1 MTLAIVGGYRLVRRV
16 GTEGG
21 ADLWIGA
28 PAGAKGTPVVVKLYR
43 SDWSIQRVSAEIEAL
58 ARAAGPHVVAVRDIC
73 TTVDGRTAL
82 VLDRL
87 STHSLGG
94 LLAARGS
101 VTPGEAVTI
110 LAPLAQALSRVHRA
124 GVAHRGL
131 RASAVAFSQHG
142 APTLTSFDDA
152 LVLPAGLTR
161 AQREENPAI
170 LEDARAFRLLCEE
183 TVNGLATADPI
194 RAWLDENGSGASWVD
209 DLPARLFSWSASVP
223 VDLDAPVAAGSRA
236 ELPGELRRSRSARTQ
251 PLGMLAR
258 VAELGER
265 DWSKLLQQ
273 HLRAVRPRFWAMG
286 SGVLGT
292 LVLTAVLLPGVG
304 SGATARGGA
313 PSGTTGT
320 SATITEAPTNADAA
334 AVASD
339 DPVAALAV
347 LLDTRSQC
355 IRDLSILCLDAVAQ
369 HGSAALAE
377 DQQLIRALQEGGST
391 RPELFDG
398 ELVVSER
405 LGGAALVTVT
415 PENAEPAS
423 ILLVRSEAGWRIRDY
438 VG

>member
-16 GTEGG
+16 GAEGG

-28 PAGAKGTPVVVKLYR
+28 PVREDDDPGVVKLYR

-58 ARAAGPHVVAVRDIC
+58 ARAAGPHVVSVRDIC

-87 STHSLGG
+87 SAHSLGG

-142 APTLTSFDDA
+142 APVLTSFDDA
-152 LVLPAGLTR
+152 LVLPAGMTR
-161 AQREENPAI
+161 AQREQSPAI
-170 LEDARAFRLLCEE
+170 LEDARAFRRLCEE
-183 TVNGLATADPI
+183 TLNGVTTAEPVRGWLEDNGAGA
-194 RAWLDENGSGASWVD
+194 AWID

-223 VDLDAPVAAGSRA
+223 IDLEAPVAAA
-236 ELPGELRRSRSARTQ
+236 PFTELQGELRRSRSSRIQ

-258 VAELGER
+258 FAELGDS
-265 DWSKLLQQ
+265 DWRKLLHQ

-286 SGVLGT
+286 VVVVGT

-304 SGATARGGA
+304 SDATASGGD
-313 PSGTTGT
+313 S
-320 SATITEAPTNADAA
+320 SATPGPSATMTEAPTNADAA
-334 AVASD
+334 AVAGE
-339 DPVAALAV
+339 DPAAALAV
-347 LLDTRSQC
+347 LLDTRAQC

-369 HGSAALAE
+369 PGSAALAD
-377 DQQLIRALQEGGST
+377 DQQLIRALQVDGST
-391 RPELFDG
+391 RPELFVG
-398 ELVVSER
+398 ELAVSER

-415 PENAEPAS
+415 SENAEPAS
-423 ILLVRSEAGWRIRDY
+423 ILVVRSEAGWRIRDY